1 MNAPRS
7 PFVNA
12 LGWVSFALAALGV
25 VSGLMQA
32 AMLPALQPES
42 LLQALGDGGMAL
54 PPALRWTFEH
64 LQLLNGASTLLS
76 ALFAWV
82 SWDLLRRREWA
93 RRAFIAFLV
102 LGAAG
107 GFAGAALCLH
117 ALDWAAAQNP
127 MDAGELDPLFA
138 SLQSATRVVAIGSAS
153 LVALLHAA
161 IVWKLCAPAI
171 RAEFSGGEGSA

>member
-1 MNAPRS
+1 MTAPRS
-7 PFVNA
+7 PFVNV

-54 PPALRWTFEH
+54 PPAMRWLFEH

-76 ALFAWV
+76 ALFAWA
-82 SWDLLRRREWA
+82 SWDLLKRREWA

-107 GFAGAALCLH
+107 GFAGAALFSHSLEWMVGTDPL
-117 ALDWAAAQNP
+117 A
-127 MDAGELDPLFA
+127 AGEIDPLFA
-138 SLQSATRVVAIGSAS
+138 KMQEAMKAAGIVSAI
-153 LVALLHAA
+153 LVALLHGA
-161 IVWKLCAPAI
+161 IVWKLCTPAV
-171 RAEFSGGEGSA
+171 RAEFS